1 MKSKTLLW
9 LLLII
14 CSLALC
20 LTGCGDDEGSEGQDP
35 DEDATE
41 EDGGENGEAAEDGG
55 EAAGTQLSAESLTIS
70 AFYDPLIPDY
80 IVYAIDPEG
89 MVYTIANEQLNEIA
103 PVEGKAPFSISACFL
118 PETEQYDADYSIYVV
133 DADGRLFYLAGD
145 EAIEQAQIPGKGPFD
160 VTTFYDPEIDD
171 IVVMVN
177 NAAGDLHVV
186 WGDEVSEMGTLP

>member
-20 LTGCGDDEGSEGQDP
+20 LAGCGDDEGSEGQNPEEGDT
-35 DEDATE
+35 TE
-41 EDGGENGEAAEDGG
+41 ENGGENGESIDGD
-55 EAAGTQLSAESLTIS
+55 AAGTQLSAESLTIS

-80 IVYAIDPEG
+80 IIYAIDTEG

-118 PETEQYDADYSIYVV
+118 PETEQYDADYSISVV
-133 DADGRLFYLAGD
+133 DAEGRLFYLAGD
-145 EAIEQAQIPGKGPFD
+145 EAIEQARIPGKGPFD

-171 IVVMVN
+171 VVVMVN

-186 WGDEVSEMGTLP
+186 WGEEVSEMGSLP